1 MWPDNE
7 QALRLFSRV
16 GTRWVYPAMGGAPI
30 GLRWEAIYPLMDR
43 LQLDGPAW
51 DQLHEDLMAMEPA
64 AIETMRQHAPK
75 PK

>member
-1 MWPDNE
+1 
-7 QALRLFSRV
+7 
-16 GTRWVYPAMGGAPI
+16 MGGAPV
-30 GLRWEAIYPLMDR
+30 GLRWEAIYPLMGR

-64 AIETMRQHAPK
+64 AIETMRQNAPK

>member
-7 QALRLFSRV
+7 QAMHLFARV
-16 GTRWVYPAMGGAPI
+16 GTRWVFPAMGGPPI

-43 LQLDGPAW
+43 LQLTPEDW
-51 DQLHEDLMAMEPA
+51 NQLHEDLMAMEPA
-64 AIETMRQHAPK
+64 AIETMRQNAPK